1 MQHQF
6 RVLLLGEF
14 HIVKSEGYIN
24 NSFQVLK
31 LFYQNYLRESDTIL
45 EVDLG
50 LGSYSIGL

>member
-24 NSFQVLK
+24 NSFQVK

-45 EVDLG
+45 EVD
-50 LGSYSIGL
+50 

>member
-45 EVDLG
+45 EVD
-50 LGSYSIGL
+50 